1 MTPMTKHVKEL
12 PELSEDKVLIGP
24 GQILAQARE
33 KLGLSQQNIATKL
46 NFRLSLVENIEMDVF
61 DPCLP
66 ATFNRGYLCTFAK
79 LVNITNEDIL
89 KSYDNLNV
97 DKIECAE
104 LHSFSRSTH
113 KEAQNSLMVWI
124 GYFIVAILI
133 GSTVMWWFQGVEK
146 KNITMST
153 DTTEIPL
160 TQKTNDALIIEKS
173 IQESQSLENEAESDD
188 ILSEPL
194 EKKTNNAIVKEAVN
208 EITSQQE
215 TLTTATAI
223 FTFTGDCWVSI
234 YDATGDRIA
243 YGVKKTG
250 YVMTISGKPPFKVD
264 IGRPALTSI
273 EFNGQ
278 SVDMSQFDKDNIAKF
293 TLPII
298 IE

>member
-1 MTPMTKHVKEL
+1 MTKDVEKL
-12 PELSEDKVLIGP
+12 PECSETIALMGP
-24 GQILAQARE
+24 GQMLGKARE
-33 KLGLSQQNIATKL
+33 NLGLSQKDIATKL
-46 NFRLSLVENIEMDVF
+46 NFRLSLVENIEADIF

-66 ATFNRGYLCTFAK
+66 ATYNRGYLCAFAK
-79 LVNITNEDIL
+79 LVNITNKEIL
-89 KSYDNLNV
+89 DSYDTLNI
-97 DKIECAE
+97 DKIECAT

-113 KEAQNSLMVWI
+113 KEAQNSLMIWI
-124 GYFIVAILI
+124 GYLIVAILI
-133 GSTVMWWFQGVEK
+133 SSTVMWWLQGVDN
-146 KNITMST
+146 KNV
-153 DTTEIPL
+153 TTNIDMTETLVSKVPKDVLSVIETPIP
-160 TQKTNDALIIEKS
+160 
-173 IQESQSLENEAESDD
+173 ESQFKEKPFE
-188 ILSEPL
+188 IKVPPPEPL
-194 EKKTNNAIVKEAVN
+194 DVTTINSVIANEQVN
-208 EITSQQE
+208 DIIIKQE
-215 TLTTATAI
+215 VLTTATAI

-273 EFNGQ
+273 EFNGK